1 MRSRLVRFLGLT
13 TLMFSLQF
21 LNFGCSSSSSGEG
34 QEEEVAANAEGEE
47 EVAANEEGEQE
58 SANNE
63 TNGAE
68 TNGLAN
74 NAEGES
80 TNNNLGAEQN
90 AENNGL
96 NDGGNALAENNQGQQ
111 SNGGEED
118 LQQIIEEMN
127 TASNSQL
134 PAPNNAGAM
143 EDVSNGSNSGG
154 LANTAASTE
163 MNQAVPEAAA
173 PMGGAVSGT
182 PAGPGLPELGS
193 KMSYIVQKGDTL
205 AKIAARIYGDSN
217 KWTEIANFTG
227 LANPRLIYPGDVV
240 YYQLTEQS
248 MAFAGTYD
256 SVRRSEVQIQQGDTL
271 ATIAGRVFG
280 NSSLWKLIW
289 RQNDRIDNP
298 DRLTA
303 GSTLFYVDPASL
315 AKMENKAE
323 QKIVKS
329 KNPTKSSNS
338 KLVTSQPKPVKKAIY
353 EVANDHLN
361 DLFSQTVSKDL
372 LKRT

>member
-1 MRSRLVRFLGLT
+1 
-13 TLMFSLQF
+13 MFSLQF
-21 LNFGCSSSSSGEG
+21 LNIGCSSSSSGEG
-34 QEEEVAANAEGEE
+34 QEEEVAVNEEGGEE
-47 EVAANEEGEQE
+47 EA
-58 SANNE
+58 ANNE

-90 AENNGL
+90 AENNGF
-96 NDGGNALAENNQGQQ
+96 NDGGNALAENSQGQQ
-111 SNGGEED
+111 SGGGEED

-127 TASNSQL
+127 TANNTQL
-134 PAPNNAGAM
+134 PAANNGAAM
-143 EDVSNGSNSGG
+143 DNVSNSSNSAGF
-154 LANTAASTE
+154 ANTADSSA
-163 MNQAVPEAAA
+163 MNQAVPGAEAASA
-173 PMGGAVSGT
+173 SMGGTVAGT

-248 MAFAGTYD
+248 MTFAGTYD
-256 SVRRSEVQIQQGDTL
+256 SARRSEVQIQQGDTL

-303 GSTLFYVDPASL
+303 GSTLFYVDPSSM
-315 AKMENKAE
+315 AKNEEKAE
-323 QKIVKS
+323 QQFVKS
-329 KNPTKSSNS
+329 KNPTKPSNG

-361 DLFSQTVSKDL
+361 DLFSHTVSKDL

>member
-21 LNFGCSSSSSGEG
+21 LNFGCSSSSSDEG
-34 QEEEVAANAEGEE
+34 QEEEIAADAEGEE
-47 EVAANEEGEQE
+47 EA
-58 SANNE
+58 ANNE

-74 NAEGES
+74 NAEGEP
-80 TNNNLGAEQN
+80 TNNNFGAEQN
-90 AENNGL
+90 AENNGF
-96 NDGGNALAENNQGQQ
+96 NDGGNALAENSQGQQ
-111 SNGGEED
+111 SGGGEED

-127 TASNSQL
+127 TASNNQL
-134 PAPNNAGAM
+134 PSPNNAGAM
-143 EDVSNGSNSGG
+143 DDVSNSSNSAGF
-154 LANTAASTE
+154 ANSSA
-163 MNQAVPEAAA
+163 MNQAVPEASAS
-173 PMGGAVSGT
+173 MGGAVSGT

-248 MAFAGTYD
+248 MTFAGTYD
-256 SVRRSEVQIQQGDTL
+256 SARRSEVQIQQGDTL

-315 AKMENKAE
+315 AKMEDKAE

-329 KNPTKSSNS
+329 KNPTKSSNG